1 MTAGVPSQLQRERKR
16 VRHLSS
22 TGSSSV
28 ASCQFL
34 PPSVETSTAVIR
46 PLPDQANPWI
56 SWSHG
61 RSSFMPPEGRVI
73 TDLHSMAKLNCRHLP
88 SGIGSVYRAVSLLKF
103 HGWSPTLIRR
113 SHFTDTL
120 PSQPGMSARSGR
132 SEEHTSE
139 LQSLA
144 YLVCRLLLE
153 K

>member
-28 ASCQFL
+28 ASRQFF

-46 PLPDQANPWI
+46 PLPDQANPWT
-56 SWSHG
+56 SWSPG

-73 TDLHSMAKLNCRHLP
+73 TDLHSMTKLNCRHLP
-88 SGIGSVYRAVSLLKF
+88 SGLGSGYRAASLLEF
-103 HGWSPTLIRR
+103 HCWSPHLVRR

-120 PSQPGMSARSGR
+120 PSQPEIGR
-132 SEEHTSE
+132 AS
-139 LQSLA
+139 
-144 YLVCRLLLE
+144 CRE
-153 K
+153 RV